1 MSLSH
6 LGGITMGYE
15 NCGKHPN
22 SLKALKPISGAEAS
36 DRAREMQAKGAETK
50 RQNKAAREAMKLS
63 TSEFKKIKEEVL
75 PHMVKAEDILRVQ
88 LAKAISED
96 RADDVERLATALLPY
111 ETPRLSA
118 VEQTLDINNG
128 DLTEEE
134 LNAKIAALSTD
145 DGQDDGS

>member
-1 MSLSH
+1 
-6 LGGITMGYE
+6 MGYE

-22 SLKALKPISGAEAS
+22 SLKALKPIGSGEEAS
-36 DRAREMQAKGAETK
+36 ERAREMQAKGAETR

-63 TSEFKKIKEEVL
+63 TAEFKKIKEEVL
-75 PHMVKAEDILRVQ
+75 PEMVKAEDILRVQ
-88 LAKAISED
+88 LAKAIVED

-118 VEQTLDINNG
+118 VEQTLDVSTQ

-134 LNAKIAALSTD
+134 LLAKINALSS
-145 DGQDDGS
+145 DDGSDDGS